1 MDEEFMNNKG
11 KIIAIQSNYALKS
24 EWDKL
29 CNMYLKKFCDK
40 HEYTYE
46 PDCWVANDIGTIA
59 NIGDMFVSMDNIR
72 YDIDN
77 NIEETMFEKWYWKSI
92 EIFELTGKDFMNY
105 ESFCKGAPDI
115 WTEEKMEKLREA
127 HMRVYEA
134 EEALRQEIE
143 EITEE
148 S

>member
-1 MDEEFMNNKG
+1 MNNK
-11 KIIAIQSNYALKS
+11 QSTQ
-24 EWDKL
+24 ERWRDI
-29 CNMYLKKFCDK
+29 CQEYLKLFCDK
-40 HEYTYE
+40 HEYSFE
-46 PDCWVANDIGTIA
+46 DCFWVADDYGTIA
-59 NIGDMFVSMDNIR
+59 CVSDMFISMEHIR

-77 NIEETMFEKWYWKSI
+77 NIEETMFEKWYWKAI
-92 EIFELTGKDFMNY
+92 EIFELTGQDFMNY

-134 EEALRQEIE
+134 EEALRREIE
-143 EITEE
+143 EFIEE

>member
-1 MDEEFMNNKG
+1 MDNKQN
-11 KIIAIQSNYALKS
+11 IQ
-24 EWDKL
+24 ERWRDI
-29 CNMYLKKFCDK
+29 CQEYLKLFCDK
-40 HEYTYE
+40 HEYSFE
-46 PDCWVANDIGTIA
+46 DCFWVADDYGTIA
-59 NIGDMFVSMDNIR
+59 CVSDMFISMEHIR

-77 NIEETMFEKWYWKSI
+77 DIEETMFEKWYWKAI
-92 EIFELTGKDFMNY
+92 EIFELTGQDFMNY

-143 EITEE
+143 EMTEE
-148 S
+148 L

>member
-1 MDEEFMNNKG
+1 MDNKQN
-11 KIIAIQSNYALKS
+11 IQ
-24 EWDKL
+24 ERWRDI
-29 CNMYLKKFCDK
+29 CQEYLKLFCDK
-40 HEYTYE
+40 HEYSFE
-46 PDCWVANDIGTIA
+46 DCFWVTDNYGTIA
-59 NIGDMFVSMDNIR
+59 CVSDMFISMEHIR

-77 NIEETMFEKWYWKSI
+77 NIEETKFEKWYWKAI
-92 EIFELTGKDFMNY
+92 EIFELTGQDFMNY

-143 EITEE
+143 EMTEE
-148 S
+148 L

>member
-1 MDEEFMNNKG
+1 MNNK
-11 KIIAIQSNYALKS
+11 QSTQERWK
-24 EWDKL
+24 EI
-29 CNMYLKKFCDK
+29 CQEYLKLFCDK
-40 HEYTYE
+40 HEYSFE
-46 PDCWVANDIGTIA
+46 DCFWVADDYGTIA
-59 NIGDMFVSMDNIR
+59 CVSDMFISMEHIR

-77 NIEETMFEKWYWKSI
+77 NIEETMFEKWYWKAI
-92 EIFELTGKDFMNY
+92 EIFELTGQDFMNY

-143 EITEE
+143 EMTEE
-148 S
+148 L

>member
-1 MDEEFMNNKG
+1 MNNK
-11 KIIAIQSNYALKS
+11 QSTQ
-24 EWDKL
+24 ERWREI
-29 CNMYLKKFCDK
+29 CQEYLKLFCDK
-40 HEYTYE
+40 HEYSFE
-46 PDCWVANDIGTIA
+46 DCFWVADDYGTIA
-59 NIGDMFVSMDNIR
+59 CVSDMFISMEHIR

-77 NIEETMFEKWYWKSI
+77 NIEETMFEKWYWKAI
-92 EIFELTGKDFMNY
+92 EIFELTGQNFMNY

-143 EITEE
+143 EMTEE
-148 S
+148 L